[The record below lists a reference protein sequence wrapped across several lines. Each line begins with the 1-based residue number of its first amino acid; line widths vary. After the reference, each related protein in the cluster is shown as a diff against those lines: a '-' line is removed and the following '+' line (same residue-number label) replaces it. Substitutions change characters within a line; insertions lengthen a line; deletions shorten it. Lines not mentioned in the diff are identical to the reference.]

1 MAAVALYYKLD
12 PMQEKRKLN
21 PVSSL
26 ILSFDDLM
34 MTPASL
40 SIKVQ

>member
-12 PMQEKRKLN
+12 PMQKKRIK
-21 PVSSL
+21 PAFAL
-26 ILSFDDLM
+26 ISPFDDLK

-40 SIKVQ
+40 QINVQ